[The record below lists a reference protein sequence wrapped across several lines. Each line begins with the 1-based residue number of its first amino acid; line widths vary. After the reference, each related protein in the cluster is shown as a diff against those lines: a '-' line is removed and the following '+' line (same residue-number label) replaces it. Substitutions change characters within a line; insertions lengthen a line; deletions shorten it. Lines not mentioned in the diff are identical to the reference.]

1 MCEVYCSVN
10 CNCRGSSLFVS
21 HFCCCFCFLNF
32 HFIFSAFETCFCL
45 FVFLLFVC
53 CWFASTFCLSSF
65 AYALAFLFHFCWNS
79 MHYSSI
85 CFAVSITVI
94 YIQFY
99 LIIWGNV
106 TCTYWCRISYI
117 KLWLKLTAATSMVTT
132 ITNLNFLII
141 FVGTVLAGRTVLK
154 E

>member
-10 CNCRGSSLFVS
+10 CNCRGSGIQQHLFLSHLFFLSQFQLHIFSLWNLFLFV
-21 HFCCCFCFLNF
+21 CF
-32 HFIFSAFETCFCL
+32 ST
-45 FVFLLFVC
+45 VC
-53 CWFASTFCLSSF
+53 CWFASTFCLSIF

-79 MHYSSI
+79 MHYSTV

-94 YIQFY
+94 YIQFD

-117 KLWLKLTAATSMVTT
+117 KLWLKLTAATTMVTT
-132 ITNLNFLII
+132 ITNLN
-141 FVGTVLAGRTVLK
+141 
-154 E
+154 